1 MDRVQAIRE
10 RINRKL
16 GTDLIEI
23 MDKSHHHIGHAGAAT
38 GGGHFAV
45 KVVSDKFFNRSVLE
59 RHRMIYQA
67 VNDLMPSEIH
77 ALSIQA
83 LTPEER

>member
-1 MDRVQAIRE
+1 MDRIKAIRD
-10 RINRKL
+10 RISQSLAPEK
-16 GTDLIEI
+16 IEI
-23 MDKSHHHIGHAGAAT
+23 IDESGKHAGHAGAAG

-45 KVVSDKFFNRSVLE
+45 KVISTRFARLSTLE
-59 RHRMIYQA
+59 RHRMVYQA
-67 VNDLMPSEIH
+67 VNDLMPGEIH